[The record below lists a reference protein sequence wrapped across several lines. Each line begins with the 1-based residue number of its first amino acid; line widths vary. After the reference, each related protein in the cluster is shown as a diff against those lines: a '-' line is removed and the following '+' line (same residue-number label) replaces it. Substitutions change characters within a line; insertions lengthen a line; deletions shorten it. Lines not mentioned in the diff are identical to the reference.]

1 MLDKLPWFGKQ
12 FGKRHRNNHI
22 WKVYD
27 IMLSKK
33 SKRNDYNSVK
43 LYVDKNSQKVKI
55 CWDYRITLSSVFLLE
70 VT

>member
-1 MLDKLPWFGKQ
+1 
-12 FGKRHRNNHI
+12 
-22 WKVYD
+22 
-27 IMLSKK
+27 MLSKK
-33 SKRNDYNSVK
+33 SKHNDYNSVK